1 MLIII
6 LHLVG
11 LKRSVC
17 QKSRTLSH
25 DDDDHVVKMTWMI
38 MMMTAFSRREE
49 SNQHGVFLHA
59 LAHAAGHKAD
69 EKLK

>member
-1 MLIII
+1 MMMMTMVL
-6 LHLVG
+6 
-11 LKRSVC
+11 
-17 QKSRTLSH
+17 
-25 DDDDHVVKMTWMI
+25 KMTWMI
-38 MMMTAFSRREE
+38 MMMMTAFSRREE